1 MAAERDRG
9 ERPAT
14 RLVFAEA
21 ACFAAR
27 VAAPVPRPDDAWS
40 RLRAEVRRELA
51 ARLGERL
58 AEALLPVQAEEP
70 EPAIAATTALPA
82 SFVALAEHYPARLA
96 NAHRK
101 QHGAWFTPLALAEPT
116 ADRTLALLD
125 EAVTGARPLRL
136 VDPAVGGG
144 TFLRAAFRAL
154 RARGS
159 SPAAA
164 LASLHGVDVD
174 STAATL
180 AALALW
186 EEAGCVG
193 DPRDVATRI
202 HAGDGLLDLAD
213 GSFDAVL
220 TNPPWET
227 LQATRDSAARIAELR
242 PRFRRQGRGKLY
254 TYRLFV
260 ERAHALLRPGGALGL
275 IVPASLWF
283 DRDAEPLRALLL
295 DDCDWQWLFGFENR
309 KKVFAIDGRYR
320 FGAIVARRGGPTA
333 QVRVA
338 FGRTELADWRAAT
351 PPHTAVP
358 REALRALSPGS
369 GAFVEA
375 DDPRDLE
382 LLLRM
387 QRNGTPLVGARG
399 LFAWRQGDFNMT
411 SDRARFVRRDDA
423 ERRGYVAGDDG
434 VWRCANAPE
443 LLPLLQGAM
452 VGDLHPNV
460 GAHAGGTGHRTQWRE
475 PDDARQQRPAYLV
488 EAAAW
493 RAAATQR
500 APFRVVHRA
509 LGNASNE
516 RSMFACLAPDAP
528 CGNSLGVLTPLPQ
541 RRPHARPLR
550 ELAAATA
557 LLSSLAFDWAL
568 RQRLAGTNL
577 NRFVLADCV
586 LPPHQHLADELAASA
601 LRLCALLPQHAPL
614 WTFAQREGWAPAA
627 GPATADDER
636 RALTTRIDVLATRA
650 YGLLH
655 DDVAWI
661 TRDCERPAAEL
672 ARRPAGTLAKGFWR
686 LDRTLPPAARRPNR
700 WRQAIGGPDQ
710 ATSP

>member
-1 MAAERDRG
+1 M
-9 ERPAT
+9 P
-14 RLVFAEA
+14 RLVFTAA

-27 VAAPVPRPDDAWS
+27 VAAPAPRPDDAWS
-40 RLRAEVRRELA
+40 RLRAEVRHDLV

-58 AEALLPVQAEEP
+58 AGALLPTLAH
-70 EPAIAATTALPA
+70 EPAIAAAPRPPTSL
-82 SFVALAEHYPARLA
+82 VALAEQYPARLA

-101 QHGAWFTPLALAEPT
+101 QHGAWFTPIDLAAPT
-116 ADRTLALLD
+116 AERTLALLD
-125 EAVTGARPLRL
+125 EVGSSERPLRI

-154 RARGS
+154 RARGWS
-159 SPAAA
+159 AAAA

-174 STAATL
+174 DTAATL
-180 AALALW
+180 AALAVW
-186 EEAGCVG
+186 EEAGRLG
-193 DPRDVATRI
+193 DPREVTQRI

-213 GSFDAVL
+213 GSYDAVL

-227 LQATRDSAARIAELR
+227 LQATPDSAARIAALR

-260 ERAHALLRPGGALGL
+260 ERAHALLRHGGALGL

-283 DRDAEPLRALLL
+283 DREAESLRTLLL
-295 DDCDWQWLFGFENR
+295 DECDWRWLFGFENK

-320 FGAIVARRGGPTA
+320 FGAITARRGGPTA
-333 QVRVA
+333 HVRVA
-338 FGRTELADWRAAT
+338 FGRTALADWQADA

-358 REALRALSPGS
+358 REALRALSPSS

-387 QRNGTPLVGARG
+387 QRDGAPLVGARG

-411 SDRARFVRRDDA
+411 SDRAHFVPRDDA
-423 ERRGYVAGDDG
+423 EQRGYVASDDG
-434 VWRCANAPE
+434 VWRAANAPE

-460 GAHAGGTGHRTQWRE
+460 GAHQGGTGHRTLWRAPE
-475 PDDARQQRPAYLV
+475 DARRQRPAYLV
-488 EAAAW
+488 AAAAW

-516 RSMFACLAPDAP
+516 RSMFACLVADAP
-528 CGNSLGVLTPLPQ
+528 CGNSLGVLTPRPQ
-541 RRPHARPLR
+541 LAARPRPLR
-550 ELAAATA
+550 QLAAAAA
-557 LLSSLAFDWAL
+557 LLSSLAFDWTL

-577 NRFVLADCV
+577 NQFVLADCV
-586 LPPHQHLADELAASA
+586 LPPHDAFADELAAIA
-601 LRLCALLPQHAPL
+601 LRLCAVLPMHSPL
-614 WTFAQREGWAPAA
+614 WTTAHSEGWGPSA
-627 GPATADDER
+627 GPALEAEER
-636 RALTTRIDVLATRA
+636 RVLATRIDELA
-650 YGLLH
+650 TTTYGLTR

-661 TRDCERPAAEL
+661 TRDCERPATEL
-672 ARRPAGTLAKGFWR
+672 ACRPVGTLAKGFWR
-686 LDRTLPPAARRPNR
+686 VDRTLPPALRRPNR
-700 WRQAIGGPDQ
+700 WRGAFEVKGR
-710 ATSP
+710 

>member
-51 ARLGERL
+51 TRLGERL
-58 AEALLPVQAEEP
+58 AAAMLPVQAEEP

-125 EAVTGARPLRL
+125 GVITGARPLRL

-275 IVPASLWF
+275 IAPASLWF

-338 FGRTELADWRAAT
+338 FGRTELADWRAAA

-411 SDRARFVRRDDA
+411 SDRARFVRREDA

-636 RALTTRIDVLATRA
+636 RALTTRIDALATKA

-686 LDRTLPPAARRPNR
+686 LDRTLPPSARRPNR
-700 WRQAIGGPDQ
+700 WRQAIAGPGQ
-710 ATSP
+710 ASSP